1 MRRILVVED
10 NPDELA
16 LLRMSL
22 KGAGFSVTT
31 ASTGEEALKQAKAIP
46 DLIVLDLVLPQM
58 DGFTVCERLRKEQAT
73 ASIPILM
80 LTGYPS
86 QLKRLAGLAGGANDF
101 VSKPITAEELIARI
115 KALLNGAPETSATLQ
130 TASLAPR
137 HQVHR

>member
-22 KGAGFSVTT
+22 KAAGFAVTT
-31 ASTGEEALKQAKAIP
+31 ASTGEEALKQAKGIP
-46 DLIVLDLVLPQM
+46 DLIVLDLVLPEM
-58 DGFTVCERLRKEQAT
+58 DGFTVCERLRKDGAT
-73 ASIPILM
+73 AAIPILM

-101 VSKPITAEELIARI
+101 VAKPITAEELIARI
-115 KALLNGAPETSATLQ
+115 KALLNGAPDASAALRP
-130 TASLAPR
+130 APPAPR